1 MKLLTKKK
9 QKRLMFDLLDIFLM
23 GSDALKAVGTR
34 QPMDPAQALQ
44 RQKKMIDAAM
54 DAANII
60 RGFYGN
66 RLLMEANKQWQQLE
80 QQHGFPLKLKDE
92 RQGGQDVKEAL
103 DTIAGLDIELVE
115 QYSAQDYDRWRR
127 AVQTLQR
134 FLQPILTDSKP
145 NE

>member
-1 MKLLTKKK
+1 MKIFTKKK

-34 QPMDPAQALQ
+34 QPMDPTQALQ

-66 RLLMEANKQWQQLE
+66 QMLMEADKQWQQLE
-80 QQHGFPLKLKDE
+80 QQHGFPLKLNGE

>member
-1 MKLLTKKK
+1 MS
-9 QKRLMFDLLDIFLM
+9 DLLDIYLI
-23 GSDALKAVGTR
+23 GSDGLKAVGTR
-34 QPMDPAQALQ
+34 QPMDETQALH
-44 RQKKMIDAAM
+44 RQMKMIDAAT

-66 RLLMEANKQWQQLE
+66 RLLMEADKQKQELE

-92 RQGGQDVKEAL
+92 RQGGQDIKEAL
-103 DTIAGLDIELVE
+103 DTITGLDIELVE

-134 FLQPILTDSKP
+134 FLQPILTDYKP
-145 NE
+145 IK

>member
-1 MKLLTKKK
+1 MKILTKKK

-66 RLLMEANKQWQQLE
+66 RLLMEADKQWQQLE
-80 QQHGFPLKLKDE
+80 QQHGFPLKLNGE

>member
-1 MKLLTKKK
+1 MKILTKKK

-34 QPMDPAQALQ
+34 QPMDETQALH
-44 RQKKMIDAAM
+44 RQMKMIDAAM

-66 RLLMEANKQWQQLE
+66 QLLMEANKQWQQLE
-80 QQHGFPLKLKDE
+80 QQHGFPLKLNGE

-103 DTIAGLDIELVE
+103 DTIAGLDIELAG

-134 FLQPILTDSKP
+134 FLQPTLTDSKP

>member
-1 MKLLTKKK
+1 MKILTKKK
-9 QKRLMFDLLDIFLM
+9 QKRLMFDLIDIFLM

-66 RLLMEANKQWQQLE
+66 QLLMEADRQWQQLE

-103 DTIAGLDIELVE
+103 DTIAGLDIELAG

-134 FLQPILTDSKP
+134 FLQPILTDRKP

>member
-1 MKLLTKKK
+1 MKILTKKK
-9 QKRLMFDLLDIFLM
+9 QERLMFDLIDIYLM
-23 GSDALKAVGTR
+23 GSDTLKAIGTCR
-34 QPMDPAQALQ
+34 PMDETQALH
-44 RQKKMIDAAM
+44 RQNKMIDAAM

-66 RLLMEANKQWQQLE
+66 QLLMEANKQWQELE
-80 QQHGFPLKLKDE
+80 QKHGFPLKLKDE
-92 RQGGQDVKEAL
+92 RQGGQDIKEAL

-134 FLQPILTDSKP
+134 FLQPILANHKP

>member
-1 MKLLTKKK
+1 MKILTKKK
-9 QKRLMFDLLDIFLM
+9 QKRLMFDLIDIFLM

-44 RQKKMIDAAM
+44 RQMKMIDAAM

-66 RLLMEANKQWQQLE
+66 QLLMEADKQWQQLE

-92 RQGGQDVKEAL
+92 LSRQTGFLRPDGSKRQSRAAADSEPSSPEHL
-103 DTIAGLDIELVE
+103 R
-115 QYSAQDYDRWRR
+115 SARSQR
-127 AVQTLQR
+127 AKKTN
-134 FLQPILTDSKP
+134 T
-145 NE
+145 

>member
-66 RLLMEANKQWQQLE
+66 QLLMEANKQWQQLE

>member
-1 MKLLTKKK
+1 MKILTKKK
-9 QKRLMFDLLDIFLM
+9 QERLMHDLLDIYLT
-23 GSDALKAVGTR
+23 GSDALKVIGTR
-34 QPMDPAQALQ
+34 QPIDPTQALH
-44 RQKKMIDAAM
+44 RQMKMTDAAM

-60 RGFYGN
+60 QGFYGN
-66 RLLMEANKQWQQLE
+66 RLLMEVDKQKQELE

-92 RQGGQDVKEAL
+92 RQGGQDIKEAL

-134 FLQPILTDSKP
+134 FLQPILTGHKP

>member
-1 MKLLTKKK
+1 MKILTKKK
-9 QKRLMFDLLDIFLM
+9 QKRLMFDLIDIFLM

-44 RQKKMIDAAM
+44 RQMKMIDAAM

-134 FLQPILTDSKP
+134 FLQPILTDRKP